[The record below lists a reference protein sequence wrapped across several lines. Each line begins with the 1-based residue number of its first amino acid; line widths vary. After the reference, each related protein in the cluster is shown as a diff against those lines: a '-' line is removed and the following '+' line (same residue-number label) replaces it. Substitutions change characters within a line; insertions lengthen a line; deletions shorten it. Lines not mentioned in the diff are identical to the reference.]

1 LKYIVVIGANGS
13 LKMLEGVERIL
24 GQSIKNEIIGD
35 NTKIKLAEINS
46 GLYIINILVDGQ
58 SSSHMIEIKKP

>member
-1 LKYIVVIGANGS
+1 MNFLNISGNYKNLSYSISDING
-13 LKMLEGVERIL
+13 RI
-24 GQSIKNEIIGD
+24 IKNEIIGD